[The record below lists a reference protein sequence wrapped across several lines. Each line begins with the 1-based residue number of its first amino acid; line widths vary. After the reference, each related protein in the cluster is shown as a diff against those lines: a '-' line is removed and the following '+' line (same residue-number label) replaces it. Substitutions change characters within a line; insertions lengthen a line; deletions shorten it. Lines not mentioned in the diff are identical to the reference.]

1 MHSDDPE
8 LILKRMPDGCDS
20 KQKPGVKT
28 MKTILPNLAVMTF
41 LLISFGC
48 SKDQEAVR
56 TAAVQE
62 SFAEISK
69 CAQVGGT
76 ESLNNLAVVSAVNSL
91 NETALKLVVYATNI
105 PVEFPLPAYKL
116 SAGRWLIGEKDRAYL
131 VDEHCRE
138 FKLKDRRP
146 PEGQKFPM
154 DGIVRLNQGQ
164 AFEMTLSF
172 YRLKETTR
180 FGMLVYGGKTL
191 AFVVNQPA
199 NQTSLKPALAGE
211 Q

>member
-1 MHSDDPE
+1 
-8 LILKRMPDGCDS
+8 MPDGGDS
-20 KQKPGVKT
+20 KQKRGVKA
-28 MKTILPNLAVMTF
+28 MKTTLPNLAVMTF

-48 SKDQEAVR
+48 SKDPGAIR
-56 TAAVQE
+56 TAAVLE

-69 CAQVGGT
+69 CAQVGGA
-76 ESLNNLAVVSAVNSL
+76 ESLNNLAVVSAVNSS
-91 NETALKLVVYATNI
+91 NETALKLVIYATNTQ
-105 PVEFPLPAYKL
+105 VEFPLPAYKL

-199 NQTSLKPALAGE
+199 NQTSLKPALAGK

>member
-1 MHSDDPE
+1 
-8 LILKRMPDGCDS
+8 
-20 KQKPGVKT
+20 
-28 MKTILPNLAVMTF
+28 
-41 LLISFGC
+41 
-48 SKDQEAVR
+48 
-56 TAAVQE
+56 
-62 SFAEISK
+62 
-69 CAQVGGT
+69 
-76 ESLNNLAVVSAVNSL
+76 
-91 NETALKLVVYATNI
+91 
-105 PVEFPLPAYKL
+105 
-116 SAGRWLIGEKDRAYL
+116 LIGEKDRAYL

-172 YRLKETTR
+172 YRLKDTTR

-199 NQTSLKPALAGE
+199 SQPTGQPANQTLPTPAAAG
-211 Q
+211 QQ